1 MVFFNKFHFCCLSGL
16 PASYL
21 PKDINRFVLKF
32 TSSSS
37 SSSLQEIIQVP
48 DQSIQ
53 WTKQNYEIGLNFLQA
68 IKQTNRSGKLIL
80 VTGLP
85 INSNPLQI
93 ENTLINFGLPI
104 IKVQHLDRYERMSNG
119 FYWPYLDPNPSC
131 ITNTKTKGKKD
142 KTNCRNQVFYT
153 SSITISNYI
162 RGRRYGGWWIVQS
175 ERIDPTIIERRDPR
189 KRDETAVKPEYSHHH
204 VTVLEWIALVVLLL
218 PAGPK
223 NLPTTRT
230 SDASSTWTQFAP
242 SLYRKTLINNG
253 VIIWAQ
259 RLHPKKRHYRCSG
272 KTVPLCCGHNEFDIS
287 GNTDEELK
295 VSKDATSGCVTGG
308 QLKTRR

>member
-53 WTKQNYEIGLNFLQA
+53 WTKQVNLLGFKTPEPIKEIKDNLIINQQSSTTSIIEIIELKNYEIGLNFLQA

-162 RGRRYGGWWIVQS
+162 VSELNQLYPVWLGNRRSSSSQLGTGVGVTPGW
-175 ERIDPTIIERRDPR
+175 
-189 KRDETAVKPEYSHHH
+189 KLMAK
-204 VTVLEWIALVVLLL
+204 
-218 PAGPK
+218 
-223 NLPTTRT
+223 
-230 SDASSTWTQFAP
+230 
-242 SLYRKTLINNG
+242 
-253 VIIWAQ
+253 VI
-259 RLHPKKRHYRCSG
+259 Y
-272 KTVPLCCGHNEFDIS
+272 
-287 GNTDEELK
+287 
-295 VSKDATSGCVTGG
+295 
-308 QLKTRR
+308 